1 MDGRSTQEFITATG
15 MRFGDESLL
24 QRAFVHRSYVNE
36 YLMDEDEDQAPADN
50 ERLEFLGDSV
60 LGMIVSEMLFTRYPD
75 RQEGDLTTLRAALV
89 RRETLARFAV
99 RLKLGEFLMLG
110 NGEEE
115 SGGRS
120 RPATLCATYE
130 AVLGALYV
138 DQGLDAVRAFVRPVL
153 EAELVKIERSALDKD
168 PKSRIQEWVQST
180 FGRTPRYKTTAS
192 LGPDHDKL
200 FTIQVSA
207 GGVAC
212 GVGRGRSKQEAAQL
226 AAAHA
231 LHRLGQPAPEYVPD
245 PELEA
250 LWPLSGPAELTAK
263 EE

>member
-1 MDGRSTQEFITATG
+1 MTATG
-15 MRFGDESLL
+15 MRFGNPSLL
-24 QRAFVHRSYVNE
+24 ERAFVHRSYVNE
-36 YLMDEDEDQAPADN
+36 YLTDGEEDPTPADN

-60 LGMIVSEMLFTRYPD
+60 LGMIVSEMLFTRFPF

-99 RLKLGEFLMLG
+99 ALSLGDFLMLG

-130 AVLGALYV
+130 ALLGALYV
-138 DQGLDAVRAFVRPVL
+138 DQGLEAVRAFVIPMV
-153 EAELVKIERSALDKD
+153 EAELVKIEHSALEKD
-168 PKSRIQEWVQST
+168 PKSRIQEWVQDT
-180 FGRTPRYKTTAS
+180 FGRTPRYKTVAS
-192 LGPDHDKL
+192 EGPDHDKL

-207 GGVAC
+207 GGIAC

-231 LHRLGQPAPEYVPD
+231 LHRLGLPTPEYVPD

-250 LWPLSGPAELTAK
+250 LWPLPDVAEL
-263 EE
+263 EGVNGIGD

>member
-1 MDGRSTQEFITATG
+1 MDGRSTQEFLAAIG
-15 MRFGDESLL
+15 MRFGNVSLL
-24 QRAFVHRSYVNE
+24 ERAFVHRSYVNE
-36 YLMDEDEDQAPADN
+36 YLVEGVDDQAPADN

-60 LGMIVSEMLFTRYPD
+60 LSMLVSELLFTRYPN

-99 RLKLGEFLMLG
+99 KLNLGEFLMLG

-130 AVLGALYV
+130 AVLGAIYV
-138 DQGLDAVRAFVRPVL
+138 DQGLEAVRAFVIPVV
-153 EAELVKIERSALDKD
+153 ETELAQIERSALEKD
-168 PKSRIQEWVQST
+168 PKSRVQEWVQST
-180 FGRTPRYKTTAS
+180 FGRTPRYKTVAS
-192 LGPDHDKL
+192 IGPDHDKL

-207 GGVAC
+207 GGIAC

-231 LHRLGQPAPEYVPD
+231 LHRLGQLTPEYLPD

-250 LWPLSGPAELTAK
+250 LWPMPDVDEGFGPH
-263 EE
+263 